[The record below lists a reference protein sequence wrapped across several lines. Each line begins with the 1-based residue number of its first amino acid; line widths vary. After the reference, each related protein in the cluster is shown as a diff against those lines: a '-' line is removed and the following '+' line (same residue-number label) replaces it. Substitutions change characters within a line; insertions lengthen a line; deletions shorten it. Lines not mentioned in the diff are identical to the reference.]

1 MKHQHRQALNLLKTA
16 KGQIDAVIKM
26 TEDERYCVEIS
37 NQIMA
42 SIALLKK
49 ANLDI
54 LKNHLETC
62 VRKSFEEGNEVEK
75 IDEVI
80 DVLKVYLK

>member
-1 MKHQHRQALNLLKTA
+1 MKHNHNKALNLLKTA

-26 TEDERYCVEIS
+26 TEDERYCVDIS

-42 SIALLKK
+42 TIALLKK

-62 VRKSFEEGNEVEK
+62 LRQSFEEGNEVEK
-75 IDEVI
+75 VDEVI
-80 DVLKVYLK
+80 EVLKVYLK

>member
-1 MKHQHRQALNLLKTA
+1 MKHQHLQALNLLKTA

-26 TEDERYCVEIS
+26 TEEERYCVDIS

-62 VRKSFEEGNEVEK
+62 VRKSFEEGQELEK
-75 IDEVI
+75 IEEVI
-80 DVLKVYLK
+80 GVLKLYLK